1 MNDKR
6 RVLLDVAT
14 SLGFCHMDD
23 DTYSIAEG
31 NLLTVMERVDAP
43 PLQSMTITPLSS
55 YEQAAL
61 IALGLTPVVFAPTT
75 NRVELRQ
82 GEKQATVYTAYPEH
96 LVRLERGELLL
107 LRSGSYR
114 TETVG
119 YDRLSALSNKLLE
132 YRSKY
137 FTENKEHGNATR
149 AAEHF
154 VDWVRHGNKPTYSSA
169 PTWDSLIVAIRT
181 CAYSTGLRREYKVHT
196 VTLSKIPNTLKLYIE
211 V

>member
-1 MNDKR
+1 MSNERGD
-6 RVLLDVAT
+6 LLALAAT
-14 SLGFCHMDD
+14 LGFTDMGD
-23 DTYSIAEG
+23 DTYRIDEDDM
-31 NLLTVMERVDAP
+31 LHVMEMVSTP
-43 PLQSMTITPLSS
+43 PPQSMNSTPLST

-82 GEKQATVYTAYPEH
+82 GDKQATVYTAYPEH

-137 FTENKEHGNATR
+137 YTENKEHGNATR